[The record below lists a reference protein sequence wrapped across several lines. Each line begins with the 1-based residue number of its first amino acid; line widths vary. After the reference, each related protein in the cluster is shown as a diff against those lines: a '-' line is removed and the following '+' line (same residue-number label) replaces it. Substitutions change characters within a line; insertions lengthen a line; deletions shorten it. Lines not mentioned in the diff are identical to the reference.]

1 MWLDVVAI
9 STVGDNMDVVDVNLL
24 DPDDVV
30 RDDDA
35 DDDDGTLN
43 IVAA

>member
-1 MWLDVVAI
+1 MVAI

-35 DDDDGTLN
+35 DDDDDGTLN